1 MYRVVWDRQF
11 KLLTEEAEA
20 ARCEKPSTK
29 VDVSPPRNT
38 MADVEEFC
46 REVGGPATDEEKA
59 EMLAVLPVDY
69 AEALQAITMAMHHL
83 TEAIPNRQ
91 PARIRA
97 AYALLHMGER
107 ALQGFLETRGV
118 L

>member
-1 MYRVVWDRQF
+1 MFRVVWDRQF

-20 ARCEKPSTK
+20 ARREKPSGK
-29 VDVSPPRNT
+29 LDVSPPRNT

-46 REVGGPATDEEKA
+46 REVGGPATDEEKVD
-59 EMLAVLPVDY
+59 MLAVVPVDY
-69 AEALQAITMAMHHL
+69 AEALQAITTAMHHL
-83 TEAIPNRQ
+83 NEGIPNRQ

-107 ALQGFLETRGV
+107 ALQDFLETRGV

>member
-1 MYRVVWDRQF
+1 MFRVVWDRQF

-20 ARCEKPSTK
+20 ARREKQSAK
-29 VDVSPPRNT
+29 VDVTSPRNT
-38 MADVEEFC
+38 MEDVEKFC
-46 REVGGPATDEEKA
+46 REVGGSATDAEKA
-59 EMLAVLPVDY
+59 ELLAVVPVDY
-69 AEALQAITMAMHHL
+69 ADALLAITMAMHHL

-97 AYALLHMGER
+97 AYALLHMGAR
-107 ALQGFLETRGV
+107 ALQDFLETRGV